1 MTKIVRG
8 MVKKIGGRT
17 GNQQADILG
26 QLYLIEQQIE
36 KYSQFDTEIYDKRK
50 ELGDKDL
57 DPATGLP
64 IWYKGQIAE
73 VLQENRKD
81 R

>member
-1 MTKIVRG
+1 MAEMTKVVRQ

-36 KYSQFDTEIYDKRK
+36 SYQSF
-50 ELGDKDL
+50 DKDIF
-57 DPATGLP
+57 D
-64 IWYKGQIAE
+64 
-73 VLQENRKD
+73 
-81 R
+81 